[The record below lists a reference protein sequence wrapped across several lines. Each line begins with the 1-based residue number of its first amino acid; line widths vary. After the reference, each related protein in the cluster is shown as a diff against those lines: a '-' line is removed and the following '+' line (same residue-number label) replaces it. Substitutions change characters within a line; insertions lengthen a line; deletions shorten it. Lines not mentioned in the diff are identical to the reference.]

1 MSLCRATMRPP
12 VTSSAT
18 MLGFARKTSTGTP
31 TRSLRLFSSYGN
43 SYRSSKRDMQTATA
57 YRPHSLPSSFPP
69 PRANGGSDT
78 ISADFPPT
86 RETTF
91 QQKPEQRSDS
101 STVKPSESEPQ
112 KQTSAEPATTAPK
125 ATGKPRRKLR
135 PRKAALKVTPLAIEQ
150 LRKLVSQPDP
160 KFIRVG
166 VKNRG
171 CSGLAYHL
179 EYVEKPGAFDEVVE
193 QDGVKVLIDSKALF
207 SIIGSEMDWQED
219 KLSRRFVFRNPNINS
234 SIRLDQ
240 KPHGDPHTPSPHEP
254 KMTSPHIQT
263 PSPSLKDN
271 DPTPPSDTLFLVI
284 RFSASLPDLPLEVY
298 SPETTTAAGLK
309 QLIRTRLPPD
319 LSSHRLRLIYAGRGL
334 EDTRPLSVTL
344 RLPPP
349 PLSMRARLSPDDDSN
364 GSAND
369 KGKGKQPV
377 REPPRLYIHCSIGD
391 IVLSAVDLAAEAA
404 VASTLQKQKQAQSQS
419 QPGGD
424 NDAADDQQRSTT
436 TPAPRGFDR
445 LLSAGFTPADVSM
458 LRSQFMAIQSVSRTP
473 DTMPSGAELR
483 ELEDRWM
490 DEGSSPMANATGTG
504 GDGGVAFADDDG
516 GFGSGSH
523 GAIDDMLW
531 GAVMGFFWP
540 VGCAMWLRREEGIW
554 SWRKGLAVFVGIVVN
569 MAFGAMRVMG

>member
-1 MSLCRATMRPP
+1 
-12 VTSSAT
+12 
-18 MLGFARKTSTGTP
+18 
-31 TRSLRLFSSYGN
+31 
-43 SYRSSKRDMQTATA
+43 
-57 YRPHSLPSSFPP
+57 
-69 PRANGGSDT
+69 
-78 ISADFPPT
+78 
-86 RETTF
+86 
-91 QQKPEQRSDS
+91 
-101 STVKPSESEPQ
+101 
-112 KQTSAEPATTAPK
+112 
-125 ATGKPRRKLR
+125 
-135 PRKAALKVTPLAIEQ
+135 
-150 LRKLVSQPDP
+150 
-160 KFIRVG
+160 
-166 VKNRG
+166 
-171 CSGLAYHL
+171 
-179 EYVEKPGAFDEVVE
+179 
-193 QDGVKVLIDSKALF
+193 
-207 SIIGSEMDWQED
+207 
-219 KLSRRFVFRNPNINS
+219 
-234 SIRLDQ
+234 
-240 KPHGDPHTPSPHEP
+240 
-254 KMTSPHIQT
+254 MTSPHIQT
-263 PSPSLKDN
+263 PGPALQD
-271 DPTPPSDTLFLVI
+271 DPTTTPTSDTLFLVI

-364 GSAND
+364 GSPAKD

-404 VASTLQKQKQAQSQS
+404 VASTLQQQQQQQQKQTQS
-419 QPGGD
+419 QPGGGQ
-424 NDAADDQQRSTT
+424 DAAAEDTTTT

-458 LRSQFMAIQSVSRTP
+458 LRSQFLAIQSVSRTP

-490 DEGSSPMANATGTG
+490 DEGSSPMANVTGAG

-523 GAIDDMLW
+523 GAMDDMLW